1 MSKVLDQSKL
11 NQDKAELRDLLGDK
25 PNVYTILRSVSASGM
40 TRHISLKTIHRGELI
55 DITYL
60 ASRVMGDKL
69 SERLGHNT
77 IRVNGCGMDMGWHLV
92 YNLSSILY
100 AGADRAGYVINQRW
114 I

>member
-1 MSKVLDQSKL
+1 MSKVIDRSKLDQ
-11 NQDKAELRDLLGDK
+11 DKEQLRDLLGDT
-25 PNVYTILRSVSASGM
+25 PNVYTILRSVSSSGM
-40 TRHISLKTIHRGELI
+40 TRHISLKIVHRGELI

-60 ASRVMGDKL
+60 AARVMGDKV

-77 IRVNGCGMDMGWHLV
+77 IRVNGTGMDMGFNLT

-100 AGADRAGYVINQRW
+100 AGQDRAGYVIKQRW

>member
-11 NQDKAELRDLLGDK
+11 DQDKAQLRDMLGDK
-25 PNVYTILRSVSASGM
+25 PNVYTILRSVSSSGM
-40 TRHISLKTIHRGELI
+40 SRHISLKIVHRGELI

-60 ASRVMGDKL
+60 AARVMGDKL
-69 SERLGHNT
+69 SEKLGHNT

-92 YNLSSILY
+92 YNLSSTIY

>member
-11 NQDKAELRDLLGDK
+11 DQDKADLLDLLGDK

-40 TRHISLKTIHRGELI
+40 TRHISLKIVHRGELI

-69 SERLGHNT
+69 SDRNGFNT
-77 IRVNGCGMDMGWHLV
+77 LKVSGCGMDMGFHLT

-100 AGADRAGYVINQRW
+100 AGQDRAGYVINQRW

>member
-11 NQDKAELRDLLGDK
+11 DQDKAELRDLLGDK

-92 YNLSSILY
+92 YNLSSISY